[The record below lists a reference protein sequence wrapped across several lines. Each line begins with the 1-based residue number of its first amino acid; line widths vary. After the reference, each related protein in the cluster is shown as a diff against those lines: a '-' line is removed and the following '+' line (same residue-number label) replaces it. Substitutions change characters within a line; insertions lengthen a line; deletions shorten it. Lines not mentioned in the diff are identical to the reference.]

1 MVKMKNIRM
10 RNVRFNTNLGYNRGV
25 LLSGEDN
32 EFYDK
37 LVQDGELRGFIQNLH
52 L

>member
-1 MVKMKNIRM
+1 MEV
-10 RNVRFNTNLGYNRGV
+10 L

-37 LVQDGELRGFIQNLH
+37 LVQDGELRGFTEFAPVMHHIPANKMTFKWFF
-52 L
+52 